1 MKRLIASIL
10 ISYMTLSAGQAVAQ
24 AGPGVP
30 TIALQPYGER
40 SLMLSMMERYNETAH
55 AGGVVGGHGLVEL
68 WINSATSSF
77 TVSFTNSNGQMCIL
91 AGGTSWEHFKSFTKG
106 IEH

>member
-30 TIALQPYGER
+30 TIALQPY
-40 SLMLSMMERYNETAH
+40 
-55 AGGVVGGHGLVEL
+55 
-68 WINSATSSF
+68 
-77 TVSFTNSNGQMCIL
+77 
-91 AGGTSWEHFKSFTKG
+91 
-106 IEH
+106 